1 MLTSVLSRDR
11 VAAGCIAPVDWR
23 WDFCLQQSLPLVIV
37 MCYFWKVAW
46 FELGIRLK
54 LNGRS
59 ARILKQIGACS
70 FASRKSKGIPG
81 SGDDVGSSNAMGET
95 QFLEKEGR
103 MLRNS
108 AISKTLSLVNILYL
122 PMSRYATSVFYCI
135 QLAPGQ
141 TFLKPFPN
149 IPCYTFQY
157 YVFLCL
163 GSVATLLC
171 TPRGCIQPA
180 PLSSKCCPPLLPV
193 QRLQI
198 AAGVSVHSILWL
210 QTWSAFPCLSE
221 SCCGKWTV
229 TMRTPIRNTCSRL
242 GGFTARAKRRSSTTA
257 GWRSYAERRLC

>member
-1 MLTSVLSRDR
+1 
-11 VAAGCIAPVDWR
+11 
-23 WDFCLQQSLPLVIV
+23 

-70 FASRKSKGIPG
+70 FASRKSKAIPG
-81 SGDDVGSSNAMGET
+81 SGDAVGSSNAMGET

-141 TFLKPFPN
+141 TVLKTFPN

-163 GSVATLLC
+163 GCAATLLC
-171 TPRGCIQPA
+171 KPRGCINLR
-180 PLSSKCCPPLLPV
+180 LSTQSVALPCSPCNDYK
-193 QRLQI
+193 LQ
-198 AAGVSVHSILWL
+198 L
-210 QTWSAFPCLSE
+210 AFLCIPF
-221 SCCGKWTV
+221 CGC
-229 TMRTPIRNTCSRL
+229 RHGRFSR
-242 GGFTARAKRRSSTTA
+242 ARRSRA
-257 GWRSYAERRLC
+257 VENGP